1 MDSTSILIL
10 IAIVLLGIAVMGGG
24 TMVFCC
30 SGFERGLPFL
40 SYRSLFEELETMDER
55 TVTRYRNFVSLV
67 NEVTSQLQHDAA
79 KIPSKIL
86 LREVSSI
93 TDMNSGLEDQNVT
106 SVGCQTIPSEQVIP
120 PVEVAITIP
129 EE

>member
-30 SGFERGLPFL
+30 TGFERGLPFL
-40 SYRSLFEELETMDER
+40 SYRSLFEELETIEER
-55 TVTRYRNFVSLV
+55 TVARYRNFVSLV
-67 NEVTSQLQHDAA
+67 NEVTQHLQQDAA

-93 TDMNSGLEDQNVT
+93 TEMDSDLEDGKVAA
-106 SVGCQTIPSEQVIP
+106 VGCQTVPNQQIIP

-129 EE
+129 ED